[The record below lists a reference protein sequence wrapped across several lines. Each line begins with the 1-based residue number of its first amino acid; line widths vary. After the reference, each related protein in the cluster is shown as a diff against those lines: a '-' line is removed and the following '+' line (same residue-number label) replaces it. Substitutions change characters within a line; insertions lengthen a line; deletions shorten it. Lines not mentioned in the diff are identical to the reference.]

1 MGRKVKKKHEDK
13 GRYEGVKI
21 FPPPL
26 LLSPDASAIGGHQT
40 AQRLLAQSGFRKKRG
55 KEEEEEG
62 RKS

>member
-13 GRYEGVKI
+13 GRS
-21 FPPPL
+21 PL